1 TRHAGR
7 FAQGG
12 QGLHNGLER
21 REQRHR
27 VERAV
32 FETRLL
38 ERDVEHLEPVHL
50 SRMRERPRRELEAD
64 SVPAPL
70 ARERKEEPERAA
82 DVEDAAAVRLER
94 IEHLGELAPVELLL
108 PRRREDVEPEIV
120 GRRGPVLLEHDGLL
134 EPRIDEHEPAVAAA
148 DECETVLLEETR
160 VCSRAAERA
169 VDLAQGGPPY
179 PERLQLTLAL
189 LEIAVAA

>member
-1 TRHAGR
+1 DEMVAPVEGARLSTKGAAGEAVDVRDDHVKRASRSKHAGR
-7 FAQGG
+7 FAQER
-12 QGLHNGLER
+12 QGLHNVLER

-82 DVEDAAAVRLER
+82 DVEDAPAVRLER
-94 IEHLGELAPVELLL
+94 IEHPGELAPVELLL
-108 PRRREDVEPEIV
+108 PRRRD
-120 GRRGPVLLEHDGLL
+120 DA
-134 EPRIDEHEPAVAAA
+134 EPA
-148 DECETVLLEETR
+148 
-160 VCSRAAERA
+160 
-169 VDLAQGGPPY
+169 G
-179 PERLQLTLAL
+179 
-189 LEIAVAA
+189 